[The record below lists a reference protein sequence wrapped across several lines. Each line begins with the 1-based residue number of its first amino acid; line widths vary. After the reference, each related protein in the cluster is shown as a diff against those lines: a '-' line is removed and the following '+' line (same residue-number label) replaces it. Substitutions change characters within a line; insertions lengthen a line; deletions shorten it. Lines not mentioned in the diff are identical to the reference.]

1 MNHLRILKGVSLII
15 LLLCACTED
24 YDILTNKSKDINIKS
39 DLDIAR
45 NWYNQ
50 QQITHEAET
59 RSDNLN
65 VNPIPVL
72 SGSPSWEYYAIN
84 RNDSLLV
91 VDVDLTDRVC
101 QDFVT
106 KENWDFYQ
114 QTKEWKYRRSYTHFV
129 YVKNYKTNTE
139 TGFLMTII
147 PSKFYTKTH
156 ADRINKNTYLHRD
169 KYLFGSVLFHDL
181 NGKFVNGWKYERGK
195 VVGKIRKK
203 RWDDFPDADRLV
215 FRSIPAR
222 YEVAPQLYTP
232 PTTRAGMEDDPLY
245 DGGTFPDIIVTPD
258 PKPNWGD
265 FPPGGGWIDHNDDNI
280 PHDNEDGYNHDND
293 GYINE
298 PHDGGSGGYN
308 PSPLTP
314 PAKGKDFESKIGDK
328 IVVGKLPA
336 TMPKQVGYTCVTS
349 IMSYI
354 EQIFGGGEY
363 DIDKYNN
370 AYLHEFGKVVI
381 LSGVDYEDLN
391 KFVNT
396 HFITSPFIGLEEA
409 IDAGNVIMTD
419 VPSNMPDA
427 RHNVVVIGYHTNGDY
442 IYMDPEAGCWKEAP
456 ESFFSGDYYFNIS
469 GNK

>member
-114 QTKEWKYRRSYTHFV
+114 QTKQWKYRRSYTHFV

-203 RWDDFPDADRLV
+203 RWDDFPNVDRLV
-215 FRSIPAR
+215 FRSIPAW

-232 PTTRAGMEDDPLY
+232 PTTRAGMEDVRSMMVEHSR
-245 DGGTFPDIIVTPD
+245 T
-258 PKPNWGD
+258 
-265 FPPGGGWIDHNDDNI
+265 
-280 PHDNEDGYNHDND
+280 
-293 GYINE
+293 
-298 PHDGGSGGYN
+298 
-308 PSPLTP
+308 
-314 PAKGKDFESKIGDK
+314 
-328 IVVGKLPA
+328 
-336 TMPKQVGYTCVTS
+336 
-349 IMSYI
+349 
-354 EQIFGGGEY
+354 
-363 DIDKYNN
+363 
-370 AYLHEFGKVVI
+370 
-381 LSGVDYEDLN
+381 
-391 KFVNT
+391 
-396 HFITSPFIGLEEA
+396 
-409 IDAGNVIMTD
+409 
-419 VPSNMPDA
+419 
-427 RHNVVVIGYHTNGDY
+427 
-442 IYMDPEAGCWKEAP
+442 
-456 ESFFSGDYYFNIS
+456 
-469 GNK
+469 

>member
-24 YDILTNKSKDINIKS
+24 YDILTNKSKDSNIKS

-72 SGSPSWEYYAIN
+72 SGSPSWQYYAIS

-91 VDVDLTDRVC
+91 VGVDLTDRVC

-156 ADRINKNTYLHRD
+156 ANRINKNTYLHRD

-203 RWDDFPDADRLV
+203 RWDDFPNADRLV

-280 PHDNEDGYNHDND
+280 PHNNEDGYNHDND

-308 PSPLTP
+308 PPPLTP

-336 TMPKQVGYTCVTS
+336 TMDKQLFNTCVTS

-354 EQIFGGGEY
+354 EQLFGGEY
-363 DIDKYNN
+363 NPGTYLQ
-370 AYLHEFGKVVI
+370 AYLQEFGIWATEKGVALTN
-381 LSGVDYEDLN
+381 LS

-396 HFITSPFIGLEEA
+396 HFIVSPFTGFQEA
-409 IDAGNVIMTD
+409 IDVGNVIMTD
-419 VPSNMPDA
+419 VPSDMSDS
-427 RHNVVVIGYHTNGDY
+427 RHNVVVIGYHTNGDL
-442 IYMDPEAGCWKEAP
+442 IYMDPEAGHWKEAP
-456 ESFFSGDYYFNIS
+456 ESFFVGDYYFNIS

>member
-203 RWDDFPDADRLV
+203 RWDDFPNVDRLV

-265 FPPGGGWIDHNDDNI
+265 FTPGGGWIDHNDDNI
-280 PHDNEDGYNHDND
+280 PHNNEDGYNHDND

-308 PSPLTP
+308 PPPLTP

-328 IVVGKLPA
+328 IVVGKLPT

-381 LSGVDYEDLN
+381 WSGVDYEDLN

-396 HFITSPFIGLEEA
+396 HFITSPFIGLGEA